1 MMPKAKKIACL
12 ALGFLLLFP
21 GAVQADEV
29 IPASNEEKAEQLQ
42 IATEYYSDDLME
54 PLEEIAET
62 ATEPGANL
70 ELPAKGAALMEVST
84 GRLLYE
90 QDAHVQLAPASI
102 TKVMSLLLIMEAI
115 DNGQF
120 GVDTVVTASDYA
132 CSMGGSQIWLEPGET
147 MTVDELLK
155 ATAVASANDATVAL
169 AELVAGSEEV
179 FVQRMNARAEELGMQ
194 DTHFVNCTGLD
205 AEGHVTSAY
214 DVAVMSRALI
224 QHSLIKNYSTIWMD
238 TLRGGQSSLVN
249 TNKLVRFYPG
259 ATGLKTG
266 TTSQAGSC
274 LAATAEKDGMELV
287 AVVLGCPSSNDR
299 FNSARKLLDHGYA
312 NWARVTVEVD
322 PALLADISVKKGME
336 PSVSVTVEE
345 MDSIL
350 VAKGRQGDL
359 VQNVDLLEEIEA
371 PVYAGQQM
379 GQIRLTLDE
388 EEVGSVNI
396 LAAAT
401 VERLTFSRA
410 VGRLLSA
417 LFTL

>member
-12 ALGFLLLFP
+12 ALGLLLLFP
-21 GAVQADEV
+21 GAAQADEV

-179 FVQRMNARAEELGMQ
+179 FVQQMNARAEELGMQ

-322 PALLADISVKKGME
+322 PALLADIPVKKGME

-371 PVYAGQQM
+371 PVYAGQQV

>member
-1 MMPKAKKIACL
+1 MPKCKRIVCF
-12 ALGFLLLFP
+12 ALSLLLAFP
-21 GAVQADEV
+21 LAVRADEV
-29 IPASNEEKAEQLQ
+29 VPASKEEEAEQRQ

-62 ATEPGANL
+62 ATAPGTDL
-70 ELPAKGAALMEVST
+70 QLPAKGAALMEVST

-90 QDAHVQLAPASI
+90 QNAHEQLAPASV

-115 DNGQF
+115 DQGKF
-120 GVDTVVTASDYA
+120 DTNTIVTASDYA

-155 ATAVASANDATVAL
+155 ATCVASANDATVAL
-169 AELVAGSEEV
+169 AELVAGSEEG
-179 FVQRMNARAEELGMQ
+179 FVDRMNQRAKELGMQ
-194 DTHFVNCTGLD
+194 DSHFVNCTGLD
-205 AEGHVTSAY
+205 ADGHVTSAF
-214 DVAVMSRALI
+214 DVAVMSRMLI
-224 QHSLIKNYSTIWMD
+224 QHELIKNYTTIWMD
-238 TLRGGQSSLVN
+238 SLRGGQSSLVN

-266 TTSQAGSC
+266 TTSKAGSC
-274 LAATAEKDGMELV
+274 LAATAQKDGMDLV

-299 FNSARKLLDHGYA
+299 FNSARKLLDHGFA

-322 PALLADISVKKGME
+322 PALLSDIPVKKGMSQAV
-336 PSVSVTVEE
+336 PVKVEE

-359 VQNVDLLEEIEA
+359 VQNVDILSEIEA
-371 PVYAGQQM
+371 PVYAGQQL

-388 EEVGSVNI
+388 EEVGCVNI
-396 LAAAT
+396 LAAET
-401 VERLTFSRA
+401 VERLTFSKA
-410 VGRLLSA
+410 VGRLVSA

>member
-1 MMPKAKKIACL
+1 
-12 ALGFLLLFP
+12 
-21 GAVQADEV
+21 
-29 IPASNEEKAEQLQ
+29 
-42 IATEYYSDDLME
+42 ME
-54 PLEEIAET
+54 PLETVVET
-62 ATEPGANL
+62 AAAPGTDL
-70 ELPAKGAALMEVST
+70 QLPAKGAALMEVST

-90 QDAHVQLAPASI
+90 QNAHEKLSPASI
-102 TKVMSLLLIMEAI
+102 TKIMSLLLIMEAI
-115 DNGQF
+115 DQGKFDLQ
-120 GVDTVVTASDYA
+120 TVVTASDYA

-155 ATAVASANDATVAL
+155 ATCVASANDATVAL
-169 AELVAGSEEV
+169 AELVAGSEEG
-179 FVQRMNARAEELGMQ
+179 FVEQMNRRAQELGMQ
-194 DTHFVNCTGLD
+194 DTHFINCTGLD
-205 AEGHVTSAY
+205 ADGHLTSAF

-224 QHSLIKNYSTIWMD
+224 QHELIKNYTTIWMD

-274 LAATAEKDGMELV
+274 LSATAQKDNMELV

-299 FNSARKLLDHGYA
+299 FNSARKLLDHGFA
-312 NWARVTVEVD
+312 NWTKVTVEVD
-322 PALLADISVKKGME
+322 PALLGDIPVKKGVRQTT
-336 PSVSVTVEE
+336 PVKVEE

-359 VQNVDLLEEIEA
+359 VQNVDILSEIEA
-371 PVYAGQQM
+371 PVYAGQQI

-388 EEVGSVNI
+388 EEVGCVNI
-396 LAAAT
+396 LAAET
-401 VERLTFSRA
+401 VERLTFGRA

>member
-12 ALGFLLLFP
+12 ALGLLLLFP
-21 GAVQADEV
+21 GAAQADEV

-179 FVQRMNARAEELGMQ
+179 FVQQMNARAEELGMQ

-322 PALLADISVKKGME
+322 PALLADIPVKKGME
-336 PSVSVTVEE
+336 PSVSVTVEAA
-345 MDSIL
+345 DSIL

-371 PVYAGQQM
+371 PVYAGQQV

>member
-1 MMPKAKKIACL
+1 MPKVRKIVCFAMS
-12 ALGFLLLFP
+12 LLLAFP
-21 GAVQADEV
+21 LAVHADEV
-29 IPASNEEKAEQLQ
+29 IPASKEEEAYQKQ
-42 IATEYYSDDLME
+42 IATEYYADDLME
-54 PLEEIAET
+54 PLEEIADT
-62 ATEPGANL
+62 VASPGTDL
-70 ELPAKGAALMEVST
+70 QLPAKGAALMEVST

-90 QDAHVQLAPASI
+90 QNAHEKLSPASI
-102 TKVMSLLLIMEAI
+102 TKVMSLLLIMEAMEQGKF
-115 DNGQF
+115 DLE
-120 GVDTVVTASDYA
+120 TVVTASDYA

-155 ATAVASANDATVAL
+155 AICVASANDATVAL
-169 AELVAGSEEV
+169 AELVAGSEEG
-179 FVQRMNARAEELGMQ
+179 FVDRMNQRAQELGMQ
-194 DTHFVNCTGLD
+194 DTNFINCTGLD
-205 AEGHVTSAY
+205 ADGHVTSAF

-224 QHSLIKNYSTIWMD
+224 QHELIKNYTTIWMD

-274 LAATAEKDGMELV
+274 LSATAQKDNMELV

-299 FNSARKLLDHGYA
+299 FNSARKLLDHGFA

-322 PALLADISVKKGME
+322 PTLLADIPVKKGMSQAV
-336 PSVSVTVEE
+336 PVKVEE

-350 VAKGRQGDL
+350 VAKGRQSDL
-359 VQNVDLLEEIEA
+359 VQNVDILSEIEA
-371 PVYAGQQM
+371 PVYDGQQV

-388 EEVGSVNI
+388 EEVGCINI
-396 LAAAT
+396 LAAET
-401 VERLTFSRA
+401 VEQLTFGRA

>member
-21 GAVQADEV
+21 GAAQADEV

-62 ATEPGANL
+62 AAEPGANL

-312 NWARVTVEVD
+312 NWARVSIYKSFPT
-322 PALLADISVKKGME
+322 
-336 PSVSVTVEE
+336 VTV
-345 MDSIL
+345 
-350 VAKGRQGDL
+350 K
-359 VQNVDLLEEIEA
+359 
-371 PVYAGQQM
+371 
-379 GQIRLTLDE
+379 
-388 EEVGSVNI
+388 
-396 LAAAT
+396 
-401 VERLTFSRA
+401 
-410 VGRLLSA
+410 
-417 LFTL
+417 

>member
-1 MMPKAKKIACL
+1 MPKCKRMISF
-12 ALGFLLLFP
+12 ALCLLLCYP
-21 GAVQADEV
+21 AAVRADEV
-29 IPASNEEKAEQLQ
+29 IPAGGREEAELKG
-42 IATEYYSDDLME
+42 IATEYYSDDLLE
-54 PLEEIAET
+54 PLEDIAET
-62 ATEPGANL
+62 AAAPGTDL
-70 ELPAKGAALMEVST
+70 QLPAKGAALMEVST

-90 QDAHVQLAPASI
+90 QNAHEKLAPASI

-115 DNGQF
+115 DQGKF
-120 GVDTVVTASDYA
+120 GLDTVVTASDYA

-169 AELVAGSEEV
+169 GELVAGSEEG
-179 FVQRMNARAEELGMQ
+179 FVELMNRRASELGME

-214 DVAVMSRALI
+214 DVAVMSRELI
-224 QHSLIKNYSTIWMD
+224 QHELIKNYSTIWMD
-238 TLRGGQSSLVN
+238 SLRGGQSSLVN

-274 LAATAEKDGMELV
+274 LSATAQKDNMELV

-299 FNSARKLLDHGYA
+299 FNSARKLLDHGFA
-312 NWARVTVEVD
+312 NWARVTVSVD
-322 PALLADISVKKGME
+322 ESLLNPIPVKKGMAS
-336 PSVSVTVEE
+336 SVKVKVED

-350 VAKGRQGDL
+350 VAKGRQNDL
-359 VQNVDLLEEIEA
+359 VQNVDILSEITA
-371 PVYAGQQM
+371 PVYADQQM
-379 GQIRLTLDE
+379 GQIRLMLDE
-388 EEVGSVNI
+388 EEVGCIDI
-396 LAAAT
+396 LADET
-401 VERLTFSRA
+401 VERLTFGRA
-410 VGRLLSA
+410 VGRLLQS